1 MVKVVAPALLH
12 PTNRTLAQFQNY
24 WAESHGPLFAN
35 TKGLRRYVQHITLT
49 EVYRIDPAP
58 TFDGVSM
65 FWYDGW
71 EAFGVPPSS
80 DAELHALMEGVAG
93 VPLKEAP
100 TTAGPSAPAAG
111 PDPQDVAL
119 MRAVLK
125 DDAQLFDR
133 STTWP
138 MHHKRSMVWAREHVV
153 VDGPSRPDMV
163 KAIFIATKMPGL
175 TLAEFFDHWQNYHG
189 QLAAIVPG
197 LRRYVQNHAMPEAYT
212 DGRQTH
218 DGWSEL
224 WFDDLAALHSAV
236 KTPEW
241 RALGEDGATLFA
253 TPMGIGVAREKIQ
266 KDLDWTYHDWGVGD
280 MSEQDVRERLQ
291 ALGYTALAADAAAPR
306 QIKQAAA
313 RKALAVWT
321 REHLVTIDASG
332 LDARP
337 SEARESNYATGR

>member
-241 RALGEDGATLFA
+241 RALGEDGATLFCDA
-253 TPMGIGVAREKIQ
+253 DGHRCGPGEDPEGPG
-266 KDLDWTYHDWGVGD
+266 LDVPRLGRRRH
-280 MSEQDVRERLQ
+280 ERTGRSRAAPGAGLHRPRR
-291 ALGYTALAADAAAPR
+291 GCGGTAADQAGRRQKGPGSLDQRTPRDDRRLRPRRAP
-306 QIKQAAA
+306 
-313 RKALAVWT
+313 L
-321 REHLVTIDASG
+321 
-332 LDARP
+332 
-337 SEARESNYATGR
+337 